1 MISEIPILDETLCT
15 GCGDCARICPSSC
28 LEMSGLLPWLPRP
41 NECVSCAI
49 CVVLCPVDALRM
61 ESEEAD

>member
-1 MISEIPILDETLCT
+1 
-15 GCGDCARICPSSC
+15 